1 MLGKLIK
8 HEFKTTSKMILPLY
22 LIIVVLTVF
31 ARITMQN
38 MLANDNSFGDSV
50 GMEIFSVL
58 SIMAYILGLFAIC
71 VATFIYIIMRFY
83 KNLFSNE
90 GYLMHT
96 LPVNSWQLLSSKVI
110 VSFVWQLLEVLLIGF
125 SIFCILACQESFD
138 AVSNFLNA
146 YGGFDAFIYYATG
159 MSVGGFW
166 CYVIFFGI
174 LSILSGILMPYVSIC
189 IGQLWQKHKLAGA
202 FLAYF
207 VIMFVMQIISGIYT
221 SFVTTDASSMETA
234 SFVFSFSL
242 YNFSAILSLISVVVF
257 FFLSGYIMKKKINL
271 D

>member
-8 HEFKTTSKMILPLY
+8 HEFKTTSKIILPLY
-22 LIIVVLTVF
+22 LIIAVLTVF

-38 MLANDNSFGDSV
+38 MLDNGNSFGGSM
-50 GMEIFSVL
+50 GMEIFSAL

-71 VATFIYIIMRFY
+71 VATFIYIVMRFY

-96 LPVNSWQLLSSKVI
+96 LPVTSWQLLISKTI
-110 VSFVWQLLEVLLIGF
+110 CGFCWQLVQLLLVGF
-125 SIFCILACQESFD
+125 SIFCILAGPEFFD
-138 AVSNFLNA
+138 AVSKFLDA
-146 YGGFDAFIYYATG
+146 YGGFASFIDYATG
-159 MSVGGFW
+159 MSVGGFF
-166 CYVIFFGI
+166 CYAVILI
-174 LSILSGILMPYVSIC
+174 IISVLSGILLPYASIC
-189 IGQLWQKHKLAGA
+189 IGQLWQKHKLAGS

-207 VIMFVMQIISGIYT
+207 VITFVMQIISSIYT
-221 SFVTTDASSMETA
+221 GFVITEDAAMSQA
-234 SFVFSFSL
+234 DFIPFSI
-242 YNFSAILSLISVVVF
+242 YNFSTGLGVVGVIVF